1 MRVYNFNGICITN
14 INEVGNVYLCSLF
27 WNPWG
32 VINASTMWPFS
43 DHPTIHRCVV
53 LQLYIW
59 LVVFT
64 LWLVSYTYI
73 YIYIYMNIYSES
85 AMYHSDVRYVEEWQ
99 QYMMSERV
107 IYCWDESIYTISK
120 ASFIYQ
126 IWHSNKQQLQHWYR
140 QLHCNNFAAIHM
152 VFYLIRLTYLKQ
164 PKL

>member
-14 INEVGNVYLCSLF
+14 INEVGNFYLCSLF

-73 YIYIYMNIYSES
+73 YIYIYIYIYMNIYSES

-107 IYCWDESIYTISK
+107 IYCWDESIYIRYPKRLLYTKYDIQIS
-120 ASFIYQ
+120 SNSNTDIDNYIVTTSLPYIWYFI
-126 IWHSNKQQLQHWYR
+126 W
-140 QLHCNNFAAIHM
+140 
-152 VFYLIRLTYLKQ
+152 
-164 PKL
+164 